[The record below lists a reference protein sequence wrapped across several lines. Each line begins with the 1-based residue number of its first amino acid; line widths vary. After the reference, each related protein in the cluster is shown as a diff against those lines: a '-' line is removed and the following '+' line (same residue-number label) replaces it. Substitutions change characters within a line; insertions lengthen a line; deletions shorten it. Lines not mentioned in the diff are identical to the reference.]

1 MTQQTDTLKSVYNIQ
16 ELITR
21 SSLESTPN
29 RVDGGLADYR
39 IPHPKTLYYLRPLGG
54 RGEGG
59 GPHWGRQGRAAYH
72 MASVTE
78 VDDSAVW
85 FKHFSELYT
94 IPPSVMVGGLE
105 SACAPHAFV
114 HVQMKFKM

>member
-54 RGEGG
+54 EGG
-59 GPHWGRQGRAAYH
+59 GGGTPLGPARQSSLPHGISDRSR
-72 MASVTE
+72 
-78 VDDSAVW
+78 
-85 FKHFSELYT
+85 
-94 IPPSVMVGGLE
+94 
-105 SACAPHAFV
+105 
-114 HVQMKFKM
+114 